1 MITEADIA
9 GISSVYEGRAVA
21 LALWNE
27 KLRAAQSLGRANQ
40 EEWDMPPSTDRIYG
54 APVCRGSYL
63 LGTACGEC
71 VRCQA
76 HMQKP
81 SVVKKPRKRPT

>member
-27 KLRAAQSLGRANQ
+27 KLRADQSLGRTNQ